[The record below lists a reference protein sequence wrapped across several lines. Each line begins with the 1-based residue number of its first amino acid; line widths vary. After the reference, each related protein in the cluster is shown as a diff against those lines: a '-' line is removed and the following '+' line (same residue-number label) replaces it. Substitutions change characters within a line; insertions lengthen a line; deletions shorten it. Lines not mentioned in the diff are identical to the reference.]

1 MRCRGILFLL
11 LERSSEVT
19 FQYVIDEVPMVETL
33 ILKIRRRETP
43 LYDTLYGLAKRVRR
57 FELPVIRP
65 IYRLLQWERSLRQ
78 CLWGAFTRIFYH
90 TPLFKLRCDT
100 VGKGLYLIGGI
111 PLVMGHLRLKFGD
124 DVSIHGKS
132 TLMGAKVFENPTLTV
147 GSNSCLGYQLII
159 DVGCDVTIGNN
170 VFIGDRVSIMSYDG
184 HPTNPEQRH
193 LPAPRASSKPIVISD
208 NVWISGNCVILK
220 GVTIGEGSVI
230 ANGSVVTT
238 KVPPNS
244 LAFGNPARCF
254 PIGTMGS

>member
-1 MRCRGILFLL
+1 
-11 LERSSEVT
+11 
-19 FQYVIDEVPMVETL
+19 MVDAF

-43 LYDTLYGLAKRVRR
+43 FYSTLYDLAKRARR
-57 FELPVIRP
+57 FEVPVIRP
-65 IYRLLQWERSLRQ
+65 LYRLLERERSLRRY
-78 CLWGAFTRIFYH
+78 LWNSFARVIYH
-90 TPLFKLRCDT
+90 TPIFKLRCDT

-111 PLVMGHLRLKFGD
+111 PLVMGHLRLKLGD
-124 DVSIHGKS
+124 DVSVHGKS
-132 TLMGAKVFENPTLTV
+132 TLIGAKVFDNPTLIV

-170 VFIGDRVSIMSYDG
+170 VFIGDRVSILSYDG
-184 HPTNPEQRH
+184 HPVKPEERH
-193 LPAPRASSKPIVISD
+193 LPASRASSKPIVIED

-254 PIGTMGS
+254 PLGSMGV